1 MSKKELQSME
11 NAALQLRGK
20 LGLSECEAIHTKT
33 ILRKENII
41 AMYKPLSDKAY
52 GLSLKCGDNRFML
65 INSNSTRGRQHF
77 TIAHE
82 LYHLYV
88 EANPK
93 QHICSGAKTREEQS
107 ADLFASAF
115 LMPKL
120 GIVSNIS
127 TEELRSASVSLA
139 TVIKLEQYFSV
150 SRSALL
156 IRLKQLNIITAE
168 CYEKMVQVSA
178 KSSAKEYGY
187 DTALYEKGNEGL
199 VIGDFGAIARRL
211 FDDGK
216 ISEGNYREF
225 LKQISN
231 EED

>member
-20 LGLSECEAIHTKT
+20 FGLSECEAVHTKT

-93 QHICSGAKTREEQS
+93 PHICSGAKTKEEQS

-120 GIVSNIS
+120 GIVSNIP
-127 TEELRSASVSLA
+127 TEELRSSSVSLA

-156 IRLKQLNIITAE
+156 IRLQQLDIITLQ
-168 CYEKMVQVSA
+168 CYNQLSA
-178 KSSAKEYGY
+178 TTAKKSAQEYGY
-187 DTALYEKGNEGL
+187 DTALYEKGNENL
-199 VIGDFGAIARRL
+199 VIGDFGAIARKL
-211 FDDGK
+211 FDDEK

-225 LKQISN
+225 LNQISN
-231 EED
+231 ED